1 MEIKHILRRFLALC
15 LTIAL
20 ILTFMPPIELT
31 VYAATS
37 GTVTGLSDESIGLS
51 FSGGA
56 DNAWSASGTTIGG
69 SVVSIG
75 GMCKDTLYNSTLTI
89 TNKKTVKAT
98 LSFTYAIEQNK
109 GTIEVAG
116 SAETAGGSFSEE
128 LAAGGKITV
137 NIKSGSTTA
146 TKITI
151 TEIKLVADT
160 TATTIFQPAENGSYA
175 VDGNAVTEEYSN
187 TQNSKTAYQLEAT
200 PADGY
205 KFFGW
210 YNVKTE
216 KYINTDK
223 TTTINVESD
232 CIITAKFVAKGAA
245 IFETGGQ
252 PFDDLNEAV
261 QYARTNGQD
270 KITLK
275 SDGSISGN
283 YEIPEGITLLIPF
296 DAVGTLYT
304 ESPATIRTTPA
315 SKAFRT
321 LTMNADASITVKGA
335 ISIGGRYFA
344 AAGSQQ
350 GRSVGDYGY
359 IQMES
364 GSHIKIQNGGNL
376 YAWGFISGDGHITA
390 ESGATVY
397 EFYQIA
403 DFRGGTATSS
413 MGKKVFPFS
422 QYFVQNIEVPLTL
435 NVGAS
440 ETVFSGVFASSKTF
454 ITAFTFVGDDGMFS
468 LESGNITKAY
478 DEARDRIVFSMEGD
492 AKLGSISLKLADA
505 SVDSSKYVLPI
516 TNNVTLN
523 INSGNITVYQDVA
536 LLAGTEINI
545 AEGAGLTVV
554 NGKSVYVYDAD
565 EWNGDNFVWGT
576 CKFKSVAYAPGKVY
590 NRTNADLKDAKIDVN
605 GTLTATGC
613 VYTTAGGADICSS
626 NGKGQYVQQGSV
638 GTETETYQYTANDN
652 NKTTIP
658 ISPAKLHNGDNG
670 KTGTEKK
677 ECYIETKGAATGET
691 ILWKH
696 KEVDVEAK
704 AATCTEPGYEAGT
717 KCEICEKT
725 MSGLTAIPP
734 TGHTEVTDPA
744 VEATCTKTG
753 LTEGK
758 HCSVCNTV
766 LVEQTV
772 TPAKGHSWDSGTIT
786 TPPTCTGDGVKTYTC
801 EVCKETKTEEVLAAG
816 HNLTK
821 TNAKAATCTEDGN
834 NEYYTCETCGKVFK
848 ADQQTATTVE
858 AETLSKLN
866 HDIKHYEAK
875 AATCTE
881 KGWEAYETCTRCDY
895 TTYQELPAL
904 GHDYQTEWSHDESK
918 HWHACKNEG
927 CNEKDSYAG
936 HDWDNGAIT
945 TSATCEGE
953 GVKTYTCTTCKA
965 TKTEEVPAAG
975 HNLTKTNAKA
985 ATCTE
990 DGNNEYYTCETCG
1003 KVFKAD
1009 QQTATTV
1016 EAETLSKL
1024 NHDIKHY
1031 EAKAATCTEKGWEAY
1046 ETCTRCDYTTYQEL
1060 PALGHDYQTEWSHD
1074 ESKHW
1079 HACKNEGC
1087 NEKDSYAGHDW
1098 DNGAITTSATCE
1110 GEGVKTY
1117 TCTTC
1122 KATKTEEVPATGHHL
1137 KKTDAKAATCT
1148 EDGNK
1153 EYWTCENCGKVFKS
1167 DKVSETTVASETI
1180 AKGHKVVDVEGK
1192 EATCTEAGYEAG
1204 TKCSE
1209 CGTVLSGLTEIPA
1222 KGHTEVIDPAVEAT
1236 CTKTGLTE
1244 GKHCSVCNTVL
1255 VEQTVIPALGH
1266 DYVDYK
1272 CTRCGSIDPAKP
1284 SGGGSYSSGPKDYVI
1299 NINNKDT
1306 KNTEAYIVVK
1316 SEQTE
1321 DGRQTSVVRISDR
1334 ILKEIIAKADANDS
1348 TYISICAVNDG
1359 LNGLS
1364 ADTSRIELPT
1374 ELVEKIA
1381 ADDKYTF
1388 AIRTKHGEFEFSG
1401 EELKKLLNSESAN
1414 EDKNVITIT
1423 IGKMRQTNLSDAE
1436 KEAAGENGSV
1446 IKILATD
1453 QDGKEVSI
1461 DSKGSTLMLE
1471 IPDSLKD
1478 KTIKAVS
1485 IDKNGFY
1492 REHEGEIVVKDG
1504 KQFFVFTSC
1513 GAGAYTL
1520 ADVSH
1525 VGKIMAVQAAKVE
1538 KLNKGLK
1545 KTTIK
1550 LRTSVTA
1557 KGKIRLKWKKSAGF
1571 KVDYYQIF
1579 RSTKKSDFGKKPFFK
1594 ATKNKKTYINT
1605 KNLKKNKRFYYK
1617 IRGVR
1622 QIGDKLYYT
1631 KWSNISSKLIK

>member
-15 LTIAL
+15 LTAAL

-51 FSGGA
+51 FSGTA
-56 DNAWSASGTTIGG
+56 DDAWTANGTAITG
-69 SVVSIG
+69 SVVSTG
-75 GMCKDTLYNSTLTI
+75 GTCSDTSHNSTLTI
-89 TNKKTVKAT
+89 TNKKNVTAT
-98 LSFTYAIEQNK
+98 LSFNYEIEQNS
-109 GTIEVAG
+109 GTITVDGTAVTADESFSKEVA
-116 SAETAGGSFSEE
+116 AGKE
-128 LAAGGKITV
+128 
-137 NIKSGSTTA
+137 IKVYIESGSTTA

-151 TEIKLVADT
+151 TNIKLVANT
-160 TATTIFQPAENGSYA
+160 TATTIFQPAENGDYT
-175 VDGNAVTEEYSN
+175 VDGEAVTAEYSK
-187 TQNSKTAYQLEAT
+187 TQSSQTAYQLEAT

-210 YNVKTE
+210 YNVTTE

-223 TTTINVESD
+223 TTTINVERN
-232 CIITAKFVAKGAA
+232 CTITAKFVAKDVA

-261 QYARTNGQD
+261 WYAQANKQD
-270 KITLK
+270 KITLT

-283 YEIPEGITLLIPF
+283 YTIPTGITLLIPF
-296 DAVGTLYT
+296 DAAGTLYT

-321 LTMNADASITVKGA
+321 LTMSEGSSITVKGA
-335 ISIGGRYFA
+335 ISIGGQYFA
-344 AAGSQQ
+344 AGGGQQ
-350 GRSVGDYGY
+350 GRCVGDYGY
-359 IQMES
+359 IEMKS
-364 GSHIKIQNGGNL
+364 GSHIKVENGGKL

-390 ESGATVY
+390 ESDATVY

-403 DFRGGTATSS
+403 DFRGGSATSK
-413 MGKKVFPFS
+413 MENKVFPFS

-435 NVGAS
+435 NAGAI
-440 ETVFSGVFASSKTF
+440 EKVYTGVYAMSTTYNTTIQFIGKT
-454 ITAFTFVGDDGMFS
+454 GNGMFR
-468 LESGNITKAY
+468 LESGSITKDY
-478 DEARDRIVFSMEGD
+478 DEARDRLVFSVKGKAE
-492 AKLGSISLKLADA
+492 LSSISLRLAGM
-505 SVDSSKYVLPI
+505 SVDSSSYVLPI
-516 TNNVTLN
+516 TNNVSLN
-523 INSGNITVYQDVA
+523 INSGNIIIEQDAA

-545 AEGAGLTVV
+545 AEGAGLTVA
-554 NGKSVYVYDAD
+554 NNKNVYVYDAD
-565 EWNGDNFVWGT
+565 EWNSDNFVWGP
-576 CKFKSVAYAPGKVY
+576 CKFKSVAYAPGKAY

-626 NGKGQYVQQGSV
+626 DGKGQYVQRGSV
-638 GTETETYQYTANDN
+638 GKKTVTYQYNANAT
-652 NKTTIP
+652 KEVKIQIT
-658 ISPAKLHNGDNG
+658 PAKLHNGDNG
-670 KTGTEKK
+670 KTGAEKK

-704 AATCTEPGYEAGT
+704 AATCTEPGYEAGK
-717 KCEICEKT
+717 KCDICDKT
-725 MSGLTAIPP
+725 MSGLTAIPALGHDYQTEWSHDESKHWHECQNEGCTEKGDFTEHAATGIASKQATCTEAGYEAGTKCSECGTVLSGLTAIP
-734 TGHTEVTDPA
+734 AKGHTEVTDPA

-758 HCSVCNTV
+758 HCSVCNAV
-766 LVEQTV
+766 LTAQAV
-772 TPAKGHSWDSGTIT
+772 TPAKGHT
-786 TPPTCTGDGVKTYTC
+786 
-801 EVCKETKTEEVLAAG
+801 EVIDPAVE
-816 HNLTK
+816 
-821 TNAKAATCTEDGN
+821 ATCT
-834 NEYYTCETCGKVFK
+834 TAGK
-848 ADQQTATTVE
+848 TE
-858 AETLSKLN
+858 G
-866 HDIKHYEAK
+866 KH
-875 AATCTE
+875 C
-881 KGWEAYETCTRCDY
+881 
-895 TTYQELPAL
+895 
-904 GHDYQTEWSHDESK
+904 SV
-918 HWHACKNEG
+918 
-927 CNEKDSYAG
+927 CNEVLVA
-936 HDWDNGAIT
+936 
-945 TSATCEGE
+945 
-953 GVKTYTCTTCKA
+953 
-965 TKTEEVPAAG
+965 
-975 HNLTKTNAKA
+975 
-985 ATCTE
+985 
-990 DGNNEYYTCETCG
+990 
-1003 KVFKAD
+1003 
-1009 QQTATTV
+1009 QT
-1016 EAETLSKL
+1016 
-1024 NHDIKHY
+1024 
-1031 EAKAATCTEKGWEAY
+1031 
-1046 ETCTRCDYTTYQEL
+1046 
-1060 PALGHDYQTEWSHD
+1060 
-1074 ESKHW
+1074 
-1079 HACKNEGC
+1079 
-1087 NEKDSYAGHDW
+1087 
-1098 DNGAITTSATCE
+1098 
-1110 GEGVKTY
+1110 
-1117 TCTTC
+1117 
-1122 KATKTEEVPATGHHL
+1122 EVPATGHHL

-1209 CGTVLSGLTEIPA
+1209 CGTVLSGLTAIPA

-1255 VEQTVIPALGH
+1255 VEQTVTPALGH

-1284 SGGGSYSSGPKDYVI
+1284 SGGGSYSSGPQDYVI
-1299 NINNKDT
+1299 NSNNKDT
-1306 KNTEAYIVVK
+1306 QNTEAYIVVK

-1374 ELVEKIA
+1374 ELVEKIV

-1388 AIRTKHGEFEFSG
+1388 TIRTKHGEFEFSG
-1401 EELKKLLNSESAN
+1401 EELKKLLNSESAS
-1414 EDKNVITIT
+1414 EDKNAITIT
-1423 IGKMRQTNLSDAE
+1423 IDKMMQTNLSDAE

-1446 IKILATD
+1446 IKISATD
-1453 QDGKEVSI
+1453 QDGKEVSM

-1550 LRTSVTA
+1550 LRTSVTV
-1557 KGKIRLKWKKSAGF
+1557 KGNIHLKWKKSAGF

-1579 RSTKKSDFGKKPFFK
+1579 RSTKKSAFGKKPFFK
-1594 ATKNKKTYINT
+1594 ATKNKKTYTNT

>member
-116 SAETAGGSFSEE
+116 SAVTAGGSFSEE

-359 IQMES
+359 IKMES

-875 AATCTE
+875 TPTCTE
-881 KGWEAYETCTRCDY
+881 AGWDAYDICTRCDY

-945 TSATCEGE
+945 TLATCEGE

-990 DGNNEYYTCETCG
+990 DGNN
-1003 KVFKAD
+1003 
-1009 QQTATTV
+1009 
-1016 EAETLSKL
+1016 
-1024 NHDIKHY
+1024 
-1031 EAKAATCTEKGWEAY
+1031 
-1046 ETCTRCDYTTYQEL
+1046 
-1060 PALGHDYQTEWSHD
+1060 
-1074 ESKHW
+1074 
-1079 HACKNEGC
+1079 
-1087 NEKDSYAGHDW
+1087 
-1098 DNGAITTSATCE
+1098 
-1110 GEGVKTY
+1110 
-1117 TCTTC
+1117 
-1122 KATKTEEVPATGHHL
+1122 
-1137 KKTDAKAATCT
+1137 
-1148 EDGNK
+1148 

-1321 DGRQTSVVRISDR
+1321 DGRKTSVVRISDR

-1374 ELVEKIA
+1374 ELVEKIVV
-1381 ADDKYTF
+1381 DDEYTF
-1388 AIRTKHGEFEFSG
+1388 TIRTKHGEFEFSG
-1401 EELKKLLNSESAN
+1401 EELKKLLNSESASA
-1414 EDKNVITIT
+1414 DKNAITIT

-1436 KEAAGENGSV
+1436 KEAAGKNGSV
-1446 IKILATD
+1446 IKISATD
-1453 QDGKEVSI
+1453 QDGKEVSM

-1492 REHEGEIVVKDG
+1492 REHEGEIVVKGG

-1579 RSTKKSDFGKKPFFK
+1579 RSTKKSAFGKKPFFK
-1594 ATKNKKTYINT
+1594 ATKNKKTYTNT